1 MWWWQSVAFAG
12 ALVLAISVPVDHGTL
27 TWACAGRAP
36 ATPAAAAADIIDNTS
51 RRFQASVMC
60 FLPRMFPTDTCYRRV
75 AAKSAAGPLLPLP
88 LAGEGRGGGR

>member
-27 TWACAGRAP
+27 TWACAGCAP
-36 ATPAAAAADIIDNTS
+36 ATPAAARGGHHRQHVAPIAGVGHV
-51 RRFQASVMC
+51 FPPWC
-60 FLPRMFPTDTCYRRV
+60 FPLARYRCV
-75 AAKSAAGPLLPLP
+75 IPAAGPLLPLP